1 MSCDG
6 KKISRNRAQTFS
18 MKNYLQLGASVSL
31 ICLIFLLCSWELFLA
46 PLKNQS
52 SWLVLKIIPL
62 LISLMGILKGKIYT
76 YKWSGMLIL
85 IYFIEGVVRSY
96 SDQGLSSKIA
106 LFEVFLSIVFFLCV
120 AFYVKANRP

>member
-1 MSCDG
+1 
-6 KKISRNRAQTFS
+6 

-46 PLKNQS
+46 PFKNQS

-96 SDQGLSSKIA
+96 SDQSLSSKIA